1 VSSLPNTVGI
11 VPMDPAERF
20 AVLVE
25 ALSTRPGVGPPSSS
39 GRRGFGSTALTVDG
53 SIFAMV
59 VGGGLVLKLPRH
71 RVEGLVT
78 AGTGLPFTAANGSP
92 MREWVA
98 LDHGTPESDLALAEE
113 AMEFVRSGKRS

>member
-1 VSSLPNTVGI
+1 
-11 VPMDPAERF
+11 MDPAERF
-20 AVLVE
+20 ALLVE
-25 ALSTRPGVGPPSSS
+25 AMATRTGVGPPSSS
-39 GRRGFGSTALTVDG
+39 GRRGFGSAALTVDG

-78 AGTGLPFTAANGSP
+78 AGTGVPFTAANGTP

-113 AMEFVRSGKRS
+113 AMEFVRARKRS

>member
-1 VSSLPNTVGI
+1 MG
-11 VPMDPAERF
+11 PAERF

-25 ALSTRPGVGPPSSS
+25 VLATRPGVGPPGAS
-39 GRRGFGSTALTVDG
+39 GRRGFGSAALTVDG

-71 RVEGLVT
+71 RVEGLVA
-78 AGTGLPFTAANGSP
+78 AGTGLPFTAANGTP

-113 AMEFVRSGKRS
+113 AMEFVRSRRRS